1 MEAKETT
8 SPKMGDVRPA
18 EEYVNTPLKPEV
30 KAALLARA
38 AENGR
43 VAGREAAL
51 IITRCVMRNKCQE
64 RG

>member
-1 MEAKETT
+1 MEAKKTT
-8 SPKMGDVRPA
+8 SPKGAIRPA